1 MPDNVLPE
9 TLTWSS
15 HPWADDSITRRV
27 TLVGIVIGASVV
39 AGVSMQSVWIGAISV
54 AFLFGSIS
62 RYLFPVIYVL
72 NADGVQTRFLGYSR
86 YYPWSR
92 FRRVS
97 LRDEGVFLGTFS
109 RPRRLDAW
117 RGLYL
122 RSPQQRDLVYAVA
135 RYRVNLDPSQANH
148 ESCVRDAPTTG
159 SE

>member
-1 MPDNVLPE
+1 MPDVVLPE

-15 HPWADDSITRRV
+15 HPWAEDTVVRKT
-27 TLVGIVIGASVV
+27 TLLAIVIGASLF
-39 AGVSMQSVWIGAISV
+39 AGVSMQSVWIGVVSV

-62 RYLFPVIYVL
+62 RYLFPVICVL

-86 YYPWSR
+86 YFPWSR
-92 FRRVS
+92 FRRVA
-97 LRDEGVFLGTFS
+97 LRDEGVFLGTFP

-122 RSPQQRDLVYAVA
+122 RCPQQRDLVYAIA

-148 ESCVRDAPTTG
+148 EPRVRDAPTAG